1 MTTSLTSASR
11 KKWFPLGPYLRAL
24 LICLVFIF
32 IAVDLSSGV
41 YENTDTQNR
50 VWAVAIAYLPVFM
63 MGFGLMPGIYGWY
76 FSLANITVLY
86 NDSSF
91 VWAGFSSASI
101 LVPVYCA
108 YLATKRQVVAF
119 GIVLCV
125 FVVYPGWGSNTLDT
139 QFITTSLAVFSYIT
153 GLVLRRFRLQ
163 RERDQQKIIS
173 IQEAQLQAR
182 NEERT
187 RLAYELHDIVAHEVT
202 VIAMQARR
210 AQFVKDPESTA
221 AILTGIG
228 DSASQALEDLRKL
241 VTVLK
246 AEKNDSLNGE
256 LPSAPQAE
264 ENLLL
269 GDASLSGETTSAPAL
284 THDLHKISDALEN
297 AGFTVTLT
305 VDGNVTLIPLV
316 SRQALRRTAREIGTN
331 VLKHGSPEG
340 SVKIDLTVGQRN
352 VTLSSENV
360 ISHNEPVSSSLTGLE
375 SMKAR
380 FHDLGGTSSYQN
392 DHGVWKIQVSLPLP
406 KTVTKAF

>member
-1 MTTSLTSASR
+1 M
-11 KKWFPLGPYLRAL
+11 RAL
-24 LICLVFIF
+24 FICLVCIF
-32 IAVDLSSGV
+32 IAVDLSLGV

-50 VWAVAIAYLPVFM
+50 VWAVAIAYLPIFM

-125 FVVYPGWGSNTLDT
+125 FVVYPGWVSNTLVA

-163 RERDQQKIIS
+163 REKDQQKIIS

-202 VIAMQARR
+202 IIAMQARR
-210 AQFVKDPESTA
+210 AQFTEDPKSTA

-256 LPSAPQAE
+256 LPSAPQSE

-269 GDASLSGETTSAPAL
+269 GGTRLSGETTSALAL
-284 THDLHKISDALEN
+284 THDLHKISDALDS
-297 AGFTVTLT
+297 AGFPVTLT
-305 VDGNVTLIPLV
+305 VIGDVSLLPLA

-331 VLKHGSPEG
+331 ILKHGSSDGP
-340 SVKIDLTVGQRN
+340 VKIDLTVGRRN
-352 VTLSSENV
+352 VMLSSENV
-360 ISHNEPVSSSLTGLE
+360 ISHNEPVASSLTGLE
-375 SMKAR
+375 SMKTR
-380 FHDLGGTSSYQN
+380 FHDLGGTLSYQ
-392 DHGVWKIQVSLPLP
+392 DDGGVWRIQVSLPLP
-406 KTVTKAF
+406 KTMSRV

>member
-1 MTTSLTSASR
+1 M
-11 KKWFPLGPYLRAL
+11 RAL
-24 LICLVFIF
+24 FICLVCIF
-32 IAVDLSSGV
+32 IAVDLSLGV
-41 YENTDTQNR
+41 YENTDAQNH
-50 VWAVAIAYLPVFM
+50 VWAIAIAYLPVFM

-119 GIVLCV
+119 SIVLFV
-125 FVVYPGWGSNTLDT
+125 FVVYPGWVSNTLDTVT

-163 RERDQQKIIS
+163 REKDQQKIIS

-202 VIAMQARR
+202 IIAMQARR
-210 AQFVKDPESTA
+210 AQFAEDPKSTA

-256 LPSAPQAE
+256 PPSAPQAE

-269 GDASLSGETTSAPAL
+269 GDTSLSGETTSPLAL

-305 VDGNVTLIPLV
+305 VDGEVSLIPLA

-340 SVKIDLTVGQRN
+340 PVKIDLTVDQRN

-360 ISHNEPVSSSLTGLE
+360 ISHNKPVSSSLTGLE

>member
-1 MTTSLTSASR
+1 MGKKRNSF
-11 KKWFPLGPYLRAL
+11 KKWFPLGPYLRI
-24 LICLVFIF
+24 LICAFGVFFAISDATSGLYPVHDAASVFNLFLPYLPFIF
-32 IAVDLSSGV
+32 L
-41 YENTDTQNR
+41 
-50 VWAVAIAYLPVFM
+50 
-63 MGFGLMPGIYGWY
+63 GL
-76 FSLANITVLY
+76 SLAAGILAWNIVFVTMLIFY
-86 NDSSF
+86 GDSSMDWLALPLPAVLF
-91 VWAGFSSASI
+91 P
-101 LVPVYCA
+101 LYCA
-108 YLATKRQVVAF
+108 YLSPLKDLVISLSIFVSGSTAYFALSTISSPVQ
-119 GIVLCV
+119 GIVFFLG
-125 FVVYPGWGSNTLDT
+125 F
-139 QFITTSLAVFSYIT
+139 FSYFI
-153 GLVLRRFRLQ
+153 GLILRRFRLQ

-173 IQEAQLQAR
+173 VQEAQLQAR

-269 GDASLSGETTSAPAL
+269 GDASLSGETTSALAL

-340 SVKIDLTVGQRN
+340 PVKIDLTVGQRN

-375 SMKAR
+375 SLKAR

-406 KTVTKAF
+406 KTVAKAF

>member
-1 MTTSLTSASR
+1 MTTSPHSASS
-11 KKWFPLGPYLRAL
+11 KKWFPLGPFMRAL
-24 LICLVFIF
+24 FICLVCIF
-32 IAVDLSSGV
+32 IAVDLSLGV
-41 YENTDTQNR
+41 YENTHTQNR

-163 RERDQQKIIS
+163 REKDQQKIIS

-182 NEERT
+182 NDERT

-202 VIAMQARR
+202 IIAMQARR
-210 AQFVKDPESTA
+210 AQFAKNPESTA

-241 VTVLK
+241 VTVLR
-246 AEKNDSLNGE
+246 AEKNDSPEGE
-256 LPSAPQAE
+256 LPSAPQTE

-269 GDASLSGETTSAPAL
+269 GSTRLSGETTSALAL
-284 THDLHKISDALEN
+284 THDLHKISDALDS
-297 AGFTVTLT
+297 AGFPVTLT
-305 VDGNVTLIPLV
+305 VIGDVSLLPLA

-331 VLKHGSPEG
+331 ILKHGSSDGP
-340 SVKIDLTVGQRN
+340 VKIDLTVGQRN
-352 VTLSSENV
+352 VMLSSENV
-360 ISHNEPVSSSLTGLE
+360 ISHNEPVASSLTGLE
-375 SMKAR
+375 SMKTR
-380 FHDLGGTSSYQN
+380 FHDLGGTLSYQ
-392 DHGVWKIQVSLPLP
+392 DDGGVWRIQVSLPLP
-406 KTVTKAF
+406 KTMSRV